1 VRSLALVVSLV
12 AGSLSVLPLPAADAA
27 KIFEEGRKA
36 EHAGRMVQAYLL
48 YSRAAA
54 LEPTNPFYRLKS
66 EAVRSR
72 AALESPPKPPD
83 PAPKAETT
91 AADPAAAFDPL
102 NGTDRSAERTPKPP
116 PELKGAP
123 GLKDFDLR
131 ADAKSLWQQV
141 AHGFGLEAVFDT
153 DYESGPPLRF
163 QLDQTGYRDA
173 LRAAEATTG
182 SFVVPISSR
191 LFMVVKDTDQ
201 KRREREPTVAL
212 TVGVPQATTT
222 QELTE
227 IGQAVRQ
234 LFTLEHMAWDSGLN
248 LVVMRDRISRV
259 IPAARVFDELLHHRP
274 QVDIEVELMEV
285 DRTASLA
292 YGVDLSPTLPI
303 TYLGTFWN
311 HAAASITGNFL
322 TFGGGQTLFGIAIAE
337 ATVIAN
343 LSRSFSRTLL
353 RSEIRA
359 VDGTPASMHVGEK
372 FPVITAGYYGP
383 ANFQTGGQVY
393 TPPPSFTFED
403 LGISLKV
410 TPRIHGMD
418 EVTLDLE
425 TEFKVL
431 AGSSSN
437 GIPIIDNRKLTS
449 KIRLR
454 EGEWGVVAGLLT
466 SSEARSISGIAGLSS
481 IPVLGRLFQQ
491 TNKNES
497 TSEVLLIIKPRLL
510 NLPPDQFVTPTI
522 WTGSETRPITPL

>member
-12 AGSLSVLPLPAADAA
+12 AGLLSVLPLPAADAA

-48 YSRAAA
+48 YSQAAT

-83 PAPKAETT
+83 LAPKAET
-91 AADPAAAFDPL
+91 ASADPAAAFDPL

-123 GLKDFDLR
+123 GLKDFDWR

-191 LFMVVKDTDQ
+191 LFLVVKDTDQ

-212 TVGVPQATTT
+212 TVAVPQATTT

-234 LFTLEHMAWDSGLN
+234 LFTLEHMAWDSAQN
-248 LVVMRDRISRV
+248 MVVMRDRISRV
-259 IPAARVFDELLHHRP
+259 VPAARVFDELLHHRP

-292 YGVDLSPTLPI
+292 YGLDYTPTLPI

-311 HAAASITGNFL
+311 HAARSVPGNFL
-322 TFGGGQTLFGIAIAE
+322 AFGGGDTLFGVAITQ
-337 ATVIAN
+337 ATLIAN

-359 VDGTPASMHVGEK
+359 VDGTPATMHVGEK

-383 ANFQTGGQVY
+383 ASFQTGQVY
-393 TPPPSFTFED
+393 KPPPSFTFED
-403 LGISLKV
+403 LGINLKV

-437 GIPIIDNRKLTS
+437 GIPIISNRKLTS

-466 SSEARSISGIAGLSS
+466 SSEARSISGVAGLSS
-481 IPVLGRLFQQ
+481 IPVLGRLLQHN
-491 TNKNES
+491 NKDET
-497 TSEVLLIIKPRLL
+497 TSDVLLIIKPRLL

-522 WTGSETRPITPL
+522 WTGSENRPITPL